1 MGVFDDKKGVTGS
14 WQWTSTLSPSSLSA
28 DQNDYNPTG
37 LSSAAILRLTSSTAI
52 AITGLQGGV
61 SGRLLIVHNIGSN
74 TITLSNASTSSSA
87 ANRFLFGA
95 NRSITAD
102 GAIALI
108 YDATS
113 SRWRELVTASSGAAS
128 TAGTYHIF
136 HPYEASYPSSDFP
149 QLTKVNARP
158 VLAFDDTTDETCY
171 WETIARTNLTA
182 PLTLNIYLMLA
193 SATTGATGWQAQV
206 EAVTSGDATDLDAAT
221 SFDSVN
227 NSSSTTVPGTAGYLQ
242 KIAITLTNND
252 GFAAGDYLRISLN
265 RDANGSAVTDSAT
278 GDACVLLVS
287 LEGS

>member
-1 MGVFDDKKGVTGS
+1 MGI
-14 WQWTSTLSPSSLSA
+14 QTSLRSVSGFQLPTDSRSA
-28 DQNDYNPTG
+28 
-37 LSSAAILRLTSSTAI
+37 STA
-52 AITGLQGGV
+52 
-61 SGRLLIVHNIGSN
+61 
-74 TITLSNASTSSSA
+74 
-87 ANRFLFGA
+87 GA
-95 NRSITAD
+95 
-102 GAIALI
+102 GAIRYNAG
-108 YDATS
+108 AVEVSNGTTWS
-113 SRWRELVTASSGAAS
+113 AVGGSGS

-206 EAVTSGDATDLDAAT
+206 EAVTSGDATDLDATT

-278 GDACVLLVS
+278 GDAYVLLVS